1 VEEHKAQANVLAGM
15 TGLPF
20 TLTISAE
27 KYGGYQY
34 MKIHSITDLAD
45 DPVLPVVS
53 AEAAAN

>member
-1 VEEHKAQANVLAGM
+1 M